1 MSWVARDRASPRSY
15 NPWFAA
21 HARQGHRAPDA
32 TRSTAEAGLWF
43 QFREGVGFG
52 LSVRHLPPLGPPSF
66 ICPLLIVAVPSV
78 FPTAAQKRF
87 WQREFT
93 PRLSTLTET
102 WLRGSACDDLF
113 PIIAFGTCH
122 FRSSSWPVVFATC
135 PPQIGT
141 TSTQFPVGAIS
152 GSRDG
157 GNYEADH
164 FFRAASRRRAM
175 PSPASENTQR
185 PRTPSEPCWPRSV
198 IDWDA
203 DFLLKWPM
211 WLDWTRGRSR
221 RARSSQTPP
230 SAYGGTS
237 CV

>member
-1 MSWVARDRASPRSY
+1 
-15 NPWFAA
+15 
-21 HARQGHRAPDA
+21 
-32 TRSTAEAGLWF
+32 
-43 QFREGVGFG
+43 
-52 LSVRHLPPLGPPSF
+52 
-66 ICPLLIVAVPSV
+66 
-78 FPTAAQKRF
+78 
-87 WQREFT
+87 
-93 PRLSTLTET
+93 
-102 WLRGSACDDLF
+102 
-113 PIIAFGTCH
+113 
-122 FRSSSWPVVFATC
+122 VVFATC

-237 CV
+237 CVKPIHSCADPWRALIPRPFPITRSGAPRAGGSGP